1 MKLISSILLIS
12 ILIQVEAVADES
24 LKIISALKGRTYFAP
39 KEAISTRKSSIAS
52 SSSSSSAAAA
62 APAPVLAP
70 KKSVKIRKPLR
81 YIESEGEES
90 DYSSFSDSQSESDY
104 SSASESESDAA
115 SSECESDVSSQSE
128 SFVED
133 DCTESIE
140 SSSSSVSS
148 TAYSDDS
155 ITSCS
160 SSNSIAEGPVC
171 RLSRHITPSPLNLV
185 DYQRP
190 WCPGQVMA
198 SLTTRALEP
207 IYDWTNPLTCAQ
219 FASNFGGVS
228 VVVGELGGPVFC
240 QAGTNVVTYIYTIV
254 RSLSINQPIYARVL
268 NDGVE
273 FAVAAGP
280 IFYPQGLVYYIS
292 VSKEVSK
299 LPQVCN

>member
-24 LKIISALKGRTYFAP
+24 LKIVSALKGRTYFAP
-39 KEAISTRKSSIAS
+39 KESISTRKSSIAS
-52 SSSSSSAAAA
+52 SSSSSSVA
-62 APAPVLAP
+62 APVLAP

-81 YIESEGEES
+81 YIESEGEGEES

-104 SSASESESDAA
+104 SCASESESDAA

-171 RLSRHITPSPLNLV
+171 RLSRHITPSPLNCV

-198 SLTTRALEP
+198 SLTTRALDP

-228 VVVGELGGPVFC
+228 VIVGELDGPVFC
-240 QAGTNVVTYIYTIV
+240 QAGTNVVTSAYTIV

-268 NDGVE
+268 NDSVE

-299 LPQVCN
+299 LPQICN